1 MNDSFC
7 LENANKTCTGMGM
20 GYGSSLPMSGYYHQM
35 GPMSQVIIMMCG
47 DESGAGGDDNGR
59 SGLWYITVIS
69 CPDQW

>member
-1 MNDSFC
+1 
-7 LENANKTCTGMGM
+7 M

-35 GPMSQVIIMMCG
+35 GPMSQVIMMMCS